1 MSPYTISGEKCY
13 LVPLTSEN
21 ADTIDKVIS
30 EKELIKVSAL
40 YNNEYNFV
48 IKNCLADKVRDNSY
62 QMENKLFFIHDKDSN
77 KPYGIVGVKAIDWSQ
92 GRGELIILL
101 SPEKL
106 KSKLSYEPVKLILT
120 KAVNEWR
127 IRRVSAL
134 TYKDDMQT
142 QTVLKGFG
150 FKVEGS
156 LEEYVSYHNE
166 VFDVNVL
173 GLLKSSFHS
182 VQY

>member
-13 LVPLTSEN
+13 LVPLG
-21 ADTIDKVIS
+21 DGDIDNINTVIS
-30 EKELIKVSAL
+30 EKELSKVSVL
-40 YNNEYNFV
+40 YNNEYNF
-48 IKNCLADKVRDNSY
+48 ILQNCLSDKMSDANYLMNNRLY
-62 QMENKLFFIHDKDSN
+62 LIHDKDSN
-77 KPYGIVGVKAIDWSQ
+77 KPYGVVGITSIDWSQ
-92 GRGELIILL
+92 GRGELVILL

-106 KSKLSYEPVKLILT
+106 KSKLSYDPVKLILS

-134 TYKDDMQT
+134 SYKDDQQT

-150 FKVEGS
+150 FKVEGT
-156 LEEYVSYHNE
+156 LEEHVSYHNE
-166 VFDVNVL
+166 SFDVNIL
-173 GLLKSSFHS
+173 GLLKSNFHS